1 MNLLD
6 TLSVTASGLTAQ
18 RVRMQTVA
26 TNMANARTTR
36 TAEGGPY
43 RRRMPVFEAQPT
55 QSFGTELEMEMKRVK
70 VTEIAESDDPF
81 VRVVAPGHPDANA
94 DGYVEFPNVN
104 VLEEMVD
111 LMLTARAYEANTK
124 VVDSTKSMARSALE
138 IGR

>member
-1 MNLLD
+1 MDIID
-6 TLSVTASGLTAQ
+6 TLSVAASGLTAQ

-36 TAEGGPY
+36 TADGEAY
-43 RRRMPVFEAQPT
+43 RRRMPVFEARPT
-55 QSFGTELEMEMKRVK
+55 TPFGTQLEEAMERVH

-81 VRVVAPGHPDANA
+81 VRVFDPSHPDADA

-111 LMLTARAYEANTK
+111 MMETRRLFEANAT
-124 VVDSTKSMARSALE
+124 VFNAVKSMLKRAAQL
-138 IGR
+138 

>member
-1 MNLLD
+1 
-6 TLSVTASGLTAQ
+6 
-18 RVRMQTVA
+18 
-26 TNMANARTTR
+26 
-36 TAEGGPY
+36 
-43 RRRMPVFEAQPT
+43 
-55 QSFGTELEMEMKRVK
+55 MKRVK

-81 VRVVAPGHPDANA
+81 VRVFDPGHPDANA

>member
-1 MNLLD
+1 MDIID
-6 TLSVTASGLTAQ
+6 TLSVAASGLTAQ

-36 TAEGGPY
+36 TADGEAY
-43 RRRMPVFEAQPT
+43 RRRMPVFEARPT
-55 QSFGTELEMEMKRVK
+55 TPFGTQLEEAMERVH

-81 VRVVAPGHPDANA
+81 VRVFDPSHPDADA

-111 LMLTARAYEANTK
+111 MMMTARTYEANTK
-124 VVDSTKSMARSALE
+124 VVTVTREMAGAALD

>member
-1 MNLLD
+1 MNLID

-43 RRRMPVFEAQPT
+43 RRRMPVFEARAT
-55 QSFGTELEMEMKRVK
+55 KSFGSELDMQMKRVH

-81 VRVVAPGHPDANA
+81 VRVFDPGHPDADA

-111 LMLTARAYEANTK
+111 LMLTSRAYEANTK
-124 VVDSTKSMARSALE
+124 VVDSTRSMARSALD

>member
-43 RRRMPVFEAQPT
+43 RRRMPVFEARPT
-55 QSFGTELEMEMKRVK
+55 QSFGSELEMEMKRVH

-81 VRVVAPGHPDANA
+81 VRVFDPGHPDANA
-94 DGYVEFPNVN
+94 DGYVDFPNVN

-124 VVDSTKSMARSALE
+124 VVDSTKNMARSALE